1 MISLVEDTKA
11 NLHTNGQTDR
21 EVYSCTLNH
30 LVKLRMD
37 KIFLYPAV
45 PVLSGEM
52 DKIFL
57 YPAVPVLSGEMERG
71 GVGLV
76 HRVDRAV
83 VLQQDLG
90 TAR

>member
-1 MISLVEDTKA
+1 MICLVEDTKA

-45 PVLSGEM
+45 S
-52 DKIFL
+52 
-57 YPAVPVLSGEMERG
+57 VLSGEMERG

-90 TAR
+90 TAK